1 MYESHKLSCF
11 LSGLKNELRLPM
23 RMLGPKNLNKEFP
36 KYKKNIY
43 GVSGLISGLGM
54 KVSNPLFWEL
64 LRLTSSLLIKL
75 ESRLRVPL

>member
-1 MYESHKLSCF
+1 MKITHENVGSK
-11 LSGLKNELRLPM
+11 E
-23 RMLGPKNLNKEFP
+23 LNKEFP

-43 GVSGLISGLGM
+43 GVSGLIAGLGM